1 MKEWWR
7 IELAQHIKDG
17 IVVGEE
23 GGDLRDLGEGL
34 RQGGRINDAKM
45 EEAVIMIWLMF
56 SLPLLTSRAY
66 FHSITAFPSS
76 VRQPRSPR
84 RSCTHDARTYNTAI
98 G

>member
-66 FHSITAFPSS
+66 FHHGFSVFRKTATFP
-76 VRQPRSPR
+76 
-84 RSCTHDARTYNTAI
+84 TAQLHA
-98 G
+98 